1 MSEYGVTPTGFVK
14 KRLDVIIKEIQTEL
28 TEELGFDVSLNP
40 ESFLNVLITT
50 YADRIAQLWECA
62 EQVYF
67 SQYPSSAEGANLDNA
82 AQFGGITRNLDERT
96 RYTILC
102 TGSDGTALPLGTRIA
117 SKTSPTVYFSLF
129 NDFEI
134 TRHSFNKATVQVVTA
149 VDGTSYIVTINGNS
163 YTALSG
169 VGATEE
175 SIVSALK
182 DAITEDGFTVTAN
195 GKELSIVCDSAVKS
209 NDLELSSNLTTGRV
223 SSLAIFQSDEYGKVV
238 LPEGSITEIVTTI
251 VGFDSCYNLPSP
263 AYGRLMETDTE
274 FRQSYIKKIASRS
287 SMMLESITSAILE
300 EVEGAESATGYENDG
315 NVTDAEGRPPHTIEI
330 VVDGGDDADIAAQI
344 LKKKAAGIGT
354 HGSVSV
360 DVPDVFGGTIP
371 VRFNRPQSVNVWM
384 KVTIT
389 KNPQQ
394 AMPPNY
400 VSLVREAVWEFWTG
414 VKAGESVMMQDIY
427 PYIKEKCTGIG
438 YIDIAAYATTDS
450 GSEPSE
456 EDYTLKNVYV
466 SSRQKAVITQ
476 DSDRIEV
483 VLNGS

>member
-1 MSEYGVTPTGFVK
+1 MSEYGVTPEGFVK
-14 KRLDVIIKEIQTEL
+14 KRLDVIVKELQSDL

-67 SQYPSSAEGANLDNA
+67 SQYPASAEGTNLDNA

-102 TGSDGTALPLGTRIA
+102 TGSDGTALPAGTRIA
-117 SKTSPTVYFSLF
+117 SKTSPAVYFSLF
-129 NDFEI
+129 SDAEI
-134 TRHSFNKATVQVVTA
+134 TRRAFNKAVVRVVA
-149 VDGTSYIVTINGNS
+149 VIDGTQYTVTINGNS
-163 YTALSG
+163 YTVLSG
-169 VGATEE
+169 VGASEE
-175 SIVSALK
+175 SIVSALQT
-182 DAITEDGFTVTAN
+182 AITEDGFTVTADS
-195 GKELSIVCDSAVKS
+195 KELTIVCDSARKS
-209 NDLELSSNLTTGRV
+209 NDLELSGNLTTVTV
-223 SSLAIFQSDEYGKVV
+223 SSLAIFQSEEYGRVV

-251 VGFDSCYNLPSP
+251 VGFSSCCNLPSP
-263 AYGRLMETDTE
+263 VYGRLMETDTE
-274 FRQSYIKKIASRS
+274 FRQSYIRKIASRS
-287 SMMLESITSAILE
+287 SMMLESITAAILE
-300 EVEGAESATGYENDG
+300 EVEGVESATGYENDG
-315 NVTDAEGRPPHTIEI
+315 NATDSDGRPPHTIEI
-330 VVDGGDDADIAAQI
+330 VVDGGNDADIAAQI

-354 HGSVSV
+354 YGSVAV

-384 KVTIT
+384 KVNIT

-400 VSLVREAVWEFWTG
+400 ISLVRESVLEFWAG
-414 VKAGESVMMQDIY
+414 IKAGESVMMQDIY

-438 YIDIAAYATTDS
+438 YIDIAAYATTES
-450 GSEPSE
+450 GGTPGED
-456 EDYTLKNVYV
+456 DYTLKNVYV
-466 SSRQKAVITQ
+466 TSRQKAIITQ
-476 DSDRIEV
+476 DPDRIEV